1 MEWLKSLLDDR
12 DEIKSMKS
20 NMYTGST
27 KLILG
32 AILASLACIFQSAGI
47 FVGIGYV
54 VSILTTLPIVVASVI
69 SLKIGFLTY
78 ILTILLLAITQPSE
92 LLIFP
97 FTTGLLG
104 LSLGIG
110 LKILRNS
117 VLITVFSSFCLTL
130 GITCLLYVIQF
141 PILGPSVT
149 TNFDSKILLYIF
161 AFSIL
166 YSWIWLKLSLLTLKA
181 VNRFVFRKVAILY
194 SEKG

>member
-20 NMYTGST
+20 NMYTGTT

-92 LLIFP
+92 LLIFS

>member
-1 MEWLKSLLDDR
+1 MEWVKSLLDDR

-20 NMYTGST
+20 NMYTGTT

-32 AILASLACIFQSAGI
+32 AVLASLACIFQSAGI

-54 VSILTTLPIVVASVI
+54 LSILATLPIVVASVI

-78 ILTILLLAITQPSE
+78 MLTIFLLAITQPSE

-141 PILGPSVT
+141 PILGPAVT

-166 YSWIWLKLSLLTLKA
+166 YSWIWLKLSLITLKV

>member
-12 DEIKSMKS
+12 DEIKSMKR
-20 NMYTGST
+20 NIYTGTT

-32 AILASLACIFQSAGI
+32 AVLASLACIFQSAGI
-47 FVGIGYV
+47 FVGVGFV
-54 VSILTTLPIVVASVI
+54 LSTLTTLPIVIASVL

-78 ILTILLLAITQPSE
+78 VSTIFLLAITQPSE

-104 LSLGIG
+104 LALGIG
-110 LKILRNS
+110 FKILRNS
-117 VLITVFSSFCLTL
+117 VLITVFSSFCLTV
-130 GITCLLYVIQF
+130 GMTCLLYVLQF
-141 PILGPSVT
+141 PILGPTIT
-149 TNFDSKILLYIF
+149 TNFDSKIFLYIF

>member
-1 MEWLKSLLDDR
+1 MKWVKSLFDDR

-20 NMYTGST
+20 NMYTGTT
-27 KLILG
+27 KLMLG

-110 LKILRNS
+110 LKILRNT
-117 VLITVFSSFCLTL
+117 VLITIFSSCCLTL
-130 GITCLLYVIQF
+130 GITCLLYIFQF

-149 TNFDSKILLYIF
+149 TNFDSKLLLYIF